1 MELRSKIRKTKQVEE
16 SSPKKFKFTDLITD
30 LITELNFKVFD
41 YLLFEH
47 LLLARQARK
56 GWKNIIDN
64 YVKLRQRYLLRLPP
78 DIEYSEENIEN
89 LPLNIYAALQFLGKQ
104 PNQCLLPV
112 DCKIFYSKEFADVTT
127 SPPLD
132 ALIAI
137 NDSGVKISLNIMF
150 DFQDDPDEPTIM
162 ESYMFMLDKIFKNI
176 SNMECLKIGP
186 APHQHL
192 SLEPALSKQ
201 ILNKIEYVAQQGSQ
215 LRDLS
220 ICKMDVYSDD
230 ILSCLHEITQLSS
243 FSMSDGV
250 IYHTDIVHTDV
261 SGLGTDF
268 LEVLQ
273 LKNLTNLKLSHSAIS
288 IMDADGYT
296 NIHPIVRLLPHLT
309 PEILLKLKTLDLSNN
324 KGDGSF
330 CTVHFSQFDSDTV
343 RTILYKSLE
352 NLEELNLAGNDI
364 NQECFEN
371 LLPFIDSLKNL
382 KKLNL
387 SYNKIRDFKTIE
399 EHLPEVSI
407 LSLHNDELEQ
417 MALEPVYPY
426 FEEFDPEQFDPE
438 FDPEDDP
445 EDDPDQEYPSDD
457 FPY

>member
-1 MELRSKIRKTKQVEE
+1 
-16 SSPKKFKFTDLITD
+16 
-30 LITELNFKVFD
+30 
-41 YLLFEH
+41 
-47 LLLARQARK
+47 
-56 GWKNIIDN
+56 
-64 YVKLRQRYLLRLPP
+64 
-78 DIEYSEENIEN
+78 
-89 LPLNIYAALQFLGKQ
+89 
-104 PNQCLLPV
+104 
-112 DCKIFYSKEFADVTT
+112 
-127 SPPLD
+127 
-132 ALIAI
+132 
-137 NDSGVKISLNIMF
+137 MF
-150 DFQDDPDEPTIM
+150 DFQNDPDEPRIM
-162 ESYMFMLDKIFKNI
+162 ESYMFMLDEIFKNI

-230 ILSCLHEITQLSS
+230 ILSCLREITQLSS

-268 LEVLQ
+268 LDVLQ

-330 CTVHFSQFDSDTV
+330 CTVHFSQFDSD
-343 RTILYKSLE
+343 KSLE

-364 NQECFEN
+364 DQECFER

-387 SYNKIRDFKTIE
+387 SYNKISDFKTIE

-407 LSLHNDELEQ
+407 LILHNDELEQ
-417 MALEPVYPY
+417 MALEPVYPPY
-426 FEEFDPEQFDPE
+426 FEEFDLED
-438 FDPEDDP
+438 DSEDDP
-445 EDDPDQEYPSDD
+445 EDDPEQFDSEDDPEQFDLEDDPEQFDLDQEYNVYLSDE

>member
-1 MELRSKIRKTKQVEE
+1 MELRSKIRKTKEVEE

-41 YLLFEH
+41 YLSFEH
-47 LLLARQARK
+47 LSLARQARK

-64 YVKLRQRYLLRLPP
+64 YVKLRQRHLLRLPP

-162 ESYMFMLDKIFKNI
+162 QSYMFKLDEIFKNI

-230 ILSCLHEITQLSS
+230 ILSCLREITQLSS

-268 LEVLQ
+268 LDVLQ

-330 CTVHFSQFDSDTV
+330 CTVP
-343 RTILYKSLE
+343 TILYKSLE

-364 NQECFEN
+364 NQECFEI
-371 LLPFIDSLKNL
+371 LLPFIESLKNL

-407 LSLHNDELEQ
+407 LILHNDELEQ
-417 MALEPVYPY
+417 MALEPVYPPY
-426 FEEFDPEQFDPE
+426 FEEFDPEQFDLE
-438 FDPEDDP
+438 FDTEHFYLEDDSEDDS
-445 EDDPDQEYPSDD
+445 EDDPDEYPSDN